1 MTQLYK
7 AIAETGGIPY
17 YMEMNMK
24 VEGGGPDGR
33 HDEQDD
39 GRVGVFPDRH
49 GSLDRRRRRDD
60 KFDIPA
66 GYKVKDSK

>member
-1 MTQLYK
+1 
-7 AIAETGGIPY
+7 
-17 YMEMNMK
+17 MK
-24 VEGGGPDGR
+24 IEGGGPDGR

-39 GRVGVFPDRH
+39 GRVGVLPHRH
-49 GSLDRRRRRDD
+49 GSLAPTPSPHD